1 MLRLIYLVKS
11 NDESKYMYSGYE
23 IVLDRADSRRFYYD
37 FVRVVVIFGVDN
49 SLSFHSNEKI
59 LAKEKELSD
68 IKSDRY
74 LKGGVCKSVV
84 HVIKH
89 ANILLYSAYSE
100 SLIWKNWQLA
110 TIISTNEFLF
120 LCINKVRL
128 KRNVLR
134 RKNIN
139 CDVAL
144 WIRRSSNFYERT
156 RNSC

>member
-1 MLRLIYLVKS
+1 
-11 NDESKYMYSGYE
+11 MYSGYE

-68 IKSDRY
+68 IKSDKY

-100 SLIWKNWQLA
+100 SLIWKN
-110 TIISTNEFLF
+110 
-120 LCINKVRL
+120 
-128 KRNVLR
+128 
-134 RKNIN
+134 
-139 CDVAL
+139 
-144 WIRRSSNFYERT
+144 
-156 RNSC
+156 